1 MKVGLF
7 INTQFPEG
15 DNIAARVPELVEQVR
30 VARQSGFASVLFPHQ
45 PEIVKTLAGSGAA
58 VVVNSRGT
66 QEELDEVVSACR
78 EKGVEAFGVIA
89 DVSTA
94 EG

>member
-30 VARQSGFASVLFPHQ
+30 VAREMSASTSQARAVAR
-45 PEIVKTLAGSGAA
+45 AGG
-58 VVVNSRGT
+58 GDY
-66 QEELDEVVSACR
+66 Q
-78 EKGVEAFGVIA
+78 
-89 DVSTA
+89 
-94 EG
+94 